1 MLTALG
7 MCPSSN
13 SLAVRTSRRMTEE
26 SAMRC
31 WKSSTETLRNPGLEN
46 WQERSPARMIVANNV
61 FMVAK
66 LRCF

>member
-1 MLTALG
+1 
-7 MCPSSN
+7 
-13 SLAVRTSRRMTEE
+13 MTEE

-31 WKSSTETLRNPGLEN
+31 WKSSTETLRNPGLED